1 VVDFRAQLFGR
12 KGLFFGFA
20 AEQEVIMTGSTNP
33 FGVEFFDRDV
43 PVTWVPFPGRP

>member
-1 VVDFRAQLFGR
+1 VGGIFPPHLFGR

-20 AEQEVIMTGSTNP
+20 AEQEVIMTGGTNP

-43 PVTWVPFPGRP
+43 AVT